1 MEERNGSSAADA
13 MEEWYGS
20 SATDAVEVGSE
31 SALAYASDSDGP
43 AVGKE

>member
-31 SALAYASDSDGP
+31 AH
-43 AVGKE
+43 